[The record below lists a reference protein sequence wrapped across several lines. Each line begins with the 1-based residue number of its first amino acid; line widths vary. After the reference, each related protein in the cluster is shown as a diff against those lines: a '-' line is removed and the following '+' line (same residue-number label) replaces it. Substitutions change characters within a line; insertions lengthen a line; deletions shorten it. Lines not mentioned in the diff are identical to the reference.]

1 MDTPSPQK
9 KSDGEAASASTPG
22 PEHLALGVFIGR
34 WRTLGDV
41 AASASTPATK
51 VDSIDTYEW
60 YPGEFFLIHH
70 ADSKVGEDRIRSLE
84 VIGFDPAR
92 QHYLASFF
100 DSTGGSGIEELR
112 RDGATWTWRGSNV
125 MGVKQHRCVA
135 VVSDDQRTI
144 RARHEKSEDGKNWA
158 PWIDVTLTKQP

>member
-1 MDTPSPQK
+1 MNTSSPQK
-9 KSDGEAASASTPG
+9 KHRE
-22 PEHLALGVFIGR
+22 LGVFVGR
-34 WRTLGDV
+34 WHTIGDV
-41 AASASTPATK
+41 AASASTPAAK

-70 ADSKVGEDRIRSLE
+70 ADSKVGEDRIHSLE
-84 VIGFDPAR
+84 VIGFDPAQQR
-92 QHYLASFF
+92 YLASFF

-125 MGVKQHRCVA
+125 MGVKEHRCIA
-135 VVSDDQRTI
+135 VVSDDRKTI

-158 PWIDVTLTKQP
+158 PWIDVTLQKQG